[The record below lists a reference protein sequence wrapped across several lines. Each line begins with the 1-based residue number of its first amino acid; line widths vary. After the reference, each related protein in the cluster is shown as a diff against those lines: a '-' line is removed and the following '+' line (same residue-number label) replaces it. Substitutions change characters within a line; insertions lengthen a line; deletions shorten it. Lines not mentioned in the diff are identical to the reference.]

1 MNQLSEH
8 SGVQIRLLLGPAGT
22 GKTFRCLEEI
32 RAELKL
38 DPQGPPLLFLA
49 PKQATF
55 QIERQLLA
63 DESLPGYT
71 RLHILSFDRLA
82 TFLLDALG
90 QPPPRLLDDEG
101 RVMVLRALL
110 ARHHDQLQ
118 LFRASARLPG
128 FAQQLGGLLR
138 ELQRAGLTPAAVD
151 AAAAPHANTPLA
163 RKLADIAWLFREYQQ
178 WLAAEK
184 LEDSDRLLEVATRQ
198 LDAVAQHA
206 GASVRFG
213 GLWLDGFAEMTAQ
226 ELALLRA
233 VVPWCAGVTLAFC
246 CEAEALAGEGF
257 SHWSV
262 VAQTVRRCL
271 NTLATATTNIVTVP
285 LARAAEEQRF
295 AAAPALAHLAAN
307 WGSPRPFIK
316 GDGSAPKAVGQA
328 PPPVASLASAP
339 ACSPAGGGACSTM
352 TGEGASPTASA
363 ANPAS
368 VRLLRADT
376 PEAEVT
382 FAAREI
388 VRHVRAGGRFRDL
401 AVLMRHLDPYQDI
414 LRRVFARYEIPFFL
428 DRREPIAHHPLAELT
443 RHAVRTITFGWKQ
456 EDWFGLL
463 KSGLAGVPDLE
474 IDWLENEALARGWE
488 GQTWLEKIQ
497 IPEDAALA
505 ERLEAL
511 RQRTVAPLQ
520 QFQDTL
526 AHAGGGA
533 PTGLEFAAALR
544 ALWRA
549 FGVEDQLEAWAEESS
564 GSAVHAT
571 VWEQMEQWLQTL
583 ALGFA
588 HQRVALR
595 EWLPILEAGLTG
607 LTVGVIPPAL
617 DQVLLGS
624 IDRSRNPD
632 LHTVFLLG
640 VNEGV
645 FPAPTAEPVLL
656 TDADRAKIETSLP
669 LGGGPRLQL
678 AHERFYGYIACTRAR
693 HRLFVSFSD
702 ADRLGRKLM
711 PSSFIALLQ
720 RLFPHLVIESAA
732 WDENDVRHASELIAP
747 LLRARL
753 VELAPPPVSVQQAPP
768 PAERQAGALAG
779 LTTGEGAGPT
789 TSLSTAAALLELPQ
803 FHALRRLVDT
813 PVTSTA
819 APLTAALVSR
829 LYPSPLGTSVSR
841 LEEFA
846 GCRFRFFVTV
856 GLRAKERLRHE
867 VDARHTGTF
876 QHEVLKEFHEAV
888 RKEFGS
894 WHHTEPAAAR
904 QLLREI
910 AERMRPEFKNG
921 VLLSTERN
929 RVESGNLILALQDFI
944 ETIVGWMQ
952 QYEFEPAAAELKFG
966 DKGPLPAWELD
977 LDGGRTLAFTG
988 TMDRVD
994 LLVDAERR
1002 AGRVVVMDYKSSART
1017 IDARL
1022 LAGGVQ
1028 LQLFA
1033 YLAVL
1038 RRLPA
1043 AAKFFGVEH
1052 LEAAGVFYLSLRGSY
1067 KATGSRDDALANAD
1081 GARRA
1086 AYQHRGRFV
1095 QEMLPQFDG
1104 RIGPGQSGDQFSVRL
1119 KKDGGFHA
1127 ASTDPVSARA
1137 FDALLDDVER
1147 QLVAMGNGIFSGDI
1161 RVNPYRHANKTPCEH
1176 CDYAGVCRIDRW
1188 THEFRALPAP
1198 PET

>member
-1 MNQLSEH
+1 MIELPENSA
-8 SGVQIRLLLGPAGT
+8 VQIRFLLGPAGT

-32 RAELKL
+32 RAELKR

-90 QPPPRLLDDEG
+90 QQPPRLLNDEG

-110 ARHHDQLQ
+110 ARHHEQLQ

-138 ELQRAGLTPAAVD
+138 ELQRAGLMPAAVD

-206 GASVRFG
+206 GASTRFG

-262 VAQTVRRCL
+262 VAHTVRRCL
-271 NTLATATTNIVTVP
+271 NTLATVTTNIVTVP
-285 LARAAEEQRF
+285 LARAAEHQRF
-295 AAAPALAHLAAN
+295 AAAPALAHLEAR
-307 WGSPRPFIK
+307 WGTPSPFS
-316 GDGSAPKAVGQA
+316 DSAPENR
-328 PPPVASLASAP
+328 SLR
-339 ACSPAGGGACSTM
+339 
-352 TGEGASPTASA
+352 
-363 ANPAS
+363 
-368 VRLLRADT
+368 VLRVDT

-414 LRRVFARYEIPFFL
+414 LRRVFAHYEIPFFL

-474 IDWLENEALARGWE
+474 IDCLENEALARGWE
-488 GQTWLEKIQ
+488 GQTWLEPIQ
-497 IPEDAALA
+497 IPEDAGLA
-505 ERLEAL
+505 ERLEAV

-520 QFQDTL
+520 QFQNTL

-549 FGVEDQLEAWAEESS
+549 FGVEDQLEAWAEDSS

-645 FPAPTAEPVLL
+645 FPAPPAEPVLL
-656 TDADRAKIETSLP
+656 TDADRAKIETSLR
-669 LGGGPRLQL
+669 LGGGPRQQL

-702 ADRLGRKLM
+702 ADRLGRKLT

-720 RLFPHLVIESAA
+720 RLFPKLVIESAA
-732 WDENDVRHASELIAP
+732 WPETDVQHASELIVP
-747 LLRARL
+747 LLRAHAAGDTSASKLIESPPFASLRH
-753 VELAPPPVSVQQAPP
+753 LAI
-768 PAERQAGALAG
+768 
-779 LTTGEGAGPT
+779 
-789 TSLSTAAALLELPQ
+789 
-803 FHALRRLVDT
+803 T

-819 APLTAALVSR
+819 APLNAALVSR
-829 LYPSPLGTSVSR
+829 LYPSPLVTSVSR

-846 GCRFRFFVTV
+846 ACRFRFFVTV

-888 RKEFGS
+888 RKAFGS
-894 WHHTEPAAAR
+894 WHNLEPGAAR
-904 QLLREI
+904 ELIREI
-910 AERMRPEFKNG
+910 AGRLRPVFKNS

-944 ETIVGWMQ
+944 ETIVGWMA
-952 QYEFEPAAAELKFG
+952 QYGFEPAAAELKFG
-966 DKGPLPAWELD
+966 GEGPLPAWELD
-977 LDGGRTLAFTG
+977 LDGGRKLAFTG

-1147 QLVAMGNGIFSGDI
+1147 QLVTMGNDIFSGDI
-1161 RVNPYRHANKTPCEH
+1161 RVNPYRHANKTPCEF
-1176 CDYAGVCRIDRW
+1176 CDYAAVCRIDRW

>member
-1 MNQLSEH
+1 MIELPENSA
-8 SGVQIRLLLGPAGT
+8 VQIRFLLGPAGT

-32 RAELKL
+32 RAELKR
-38 DPQGPPLLFLA
+38 DPAGAPLLFLA

-63 DESLPGYT
+63 DDSLPGYT

-82 TFLLDALG
+82 DFLLTALG
-90 QPPPRLLDDEG
+90 QPPPRLLNDQG

-110 ARHHDQLQ
+110 ARHHGQLQ

-128 FAQQLGGLLR
+128 FALQLSGLFR
-138 ELQRAGLTPAAVD
+138 ELQRAGVTPAALENS
-151 AAAAPHANTPLA
+151 AAPHSGTPLA
-163 RKLADIAWLFREYQQ
+163 RKLADIAWLFREYRR
-178 WLAAEK
+178 WLATEK
-184 LEDSDRLLEVATRQ
+184 LEDADQLLEVATRQ
-198 LDAVAQHA
+198 LDTVAHHT
-206 GASVRFG
+206 GASARFG
-213 GLWLDGFAEMTAQ
+213 GLWLDGFAEMTEQ

-233 VVPWCAGVTLAFC
+233 VAPWCAGVTLAFC
-246 CEAEALAGEGF
+246 CEAEALAAGEGF

-262 VAQTVRRCL
+262 VAQTVRRCRSA
-271 NTLATATTNIVTVP
+271 LATVTTDMVTVP
-285 LARAAEEQRF
+285 LARAAEHQRF
-295 AAAPALAHLAAN
+295 ASAPALAHLEAK
-307 WGSPRPFIK
+307 WGTPSPFP
-316 GDGSAPKAVGQA
+316 D
-328 PPPVASLASAP
+328 
-339 ACSPAGGGACSTM
+339 
-352 TGEGASPTASA
+352 TATENNSIR
-363 ANPAS
+363 
-368 VRLLRADT
+368 VLRADT

-388 VRHVRAGGRFRDL
+388 LSHVRAGGRFRDL

-443 RHAVRTITFGWKQ
+443 RHAVRTVTFGWKQ

-463 KSGLAGVPDLE
+463 KSGLAGAPDLE

-488 GQTWLEKIQ
+488 GQTWLEPIQ
-497 IPEDAALA
+497 IPEDAVLA
-505 ERLEAL
+505 ARLEAL

-520 QFQDTL
+520 KFQAAL
-526 AHAGGGA
+526 ASAGGGQ

-544 ALWRA
+544 ELWRA
-549 FGVEDQLEAWAEESS
+549 FRVSDQLDAWAEESG
-564 GSAVHAT
+564 GSAVHTT

-588 HQRVALR
+588 HQRVPLR
-595 EWLPILEAGLTG
+595 EWLPILEAGLMG

-645 FPAPTAEPVLL
+645 FPAPPAEPILL
-656 TDADRAKIETSLP
+656 NDADRAKIESSLR
-669 LGGGPRLQL
+669 LGSGPRQQL
-678 AHERFYGYIACTRAR
+678 AHEQFYGYIACTRAR

-702 ADRLGRKLM
+702 ADRLGRKLT
-711 PSSFIALLQ
+711 PSSFIARLQ
-720 RLFPHLVIESAA
+720 RLFPKLLIEPAA
-732 WDENDVRHASELIAP
+732 FDETDVRHASELIAP
-747 LLRARL
+747 LLRAHAAGDTSAMKLIETPTFASLRH
-753 VELAPPPVSVQQAPP
+753 LAQ
-768 PAERQAGALAG
+768 
-779 LTTGEGAGPT
+779 
-789 TSLSTAAALLELPQ
+789 
-803 FHALRRLVDT
+803 T
-813 PVTSTA
+813 PVASTV
-819 APLTAALVSR
+819 APLPDALVSR
-829 LYPSPLGTSVSR
+829 LYPSPLVTSVSR

-846 GCRFRFFVTV
+846 ACRFRFFVTV

-876 QHEVLKEFHEAV
+876 QHEVLKEFHETV
-888 RKEFGS
+888 RKDFGS
-894 WHHTEPAAAR
+894 WHNMEPHRAR
-904 QLLREI
+904 PLVREI
-910 AERMRPEFKNG
+910 AERLRPNFKHG
-921 VLLSTERN
+921 VLLSTERT
-929 RVESGNLILALQDFI
+929 RVESGNLILALEDFI
-944 ETIVGWMQ
+944 ETIVGWMG

-966 DKGPLPAWELD
+966 GDGPLPAWELD
-977 LDGGRTLAFTG
+977 LDDGRRLAFTG

-1002 AGRVVVMDYKSSART
+1002 AGRVVVMDYKSSARK

-1033 YLAVL
+1033 YLAAL

-1067 KATGSRDDALANAD
+1067 KSTGSRDHALAGAD
-1081 GARRA
+1081 KARRA

-1095 QEMLPQFDG
+1095 QEMLPQFDREAG
-1104 RIGPGQSGDQFSVRL
+1104 SRGGGEQFNFRL

-1127 ASTDPVSARA
+1127 NCTDPISAGH
-1137 FDALLDDVER
+1137 FHALLDGVEQ

-1161 RVNPYRHANKTPCEH
+1161 RVNPYRHAHQTPCEY

>member
-1 MNQLSEH
+1 MIQLRENSA
-8 SGVQIRLLLGPAGT
+8 VQIRFLLGPAGT

-32 RAELKL
+32 RAELKRA
-38 DPQGPPLLFLA
+38 PEGPPLLFLA

-63 DESLPGYT
+63 DDSLPGYM

-82 TFLLDALG
+82 DFLLTALG
-90 QPPPRLLDDEG
+90 QPPPRLLNDEG

-128 FAQQLGGLLR
+128 FALQLSGLLR
-138 ELQRAGLTPAAVD
+138 ELQRACITPAALD
-151 AAAAPHANTPLA
+151 AAAASHPGTPLA
-163 RKLADIAWLFREYQQ
+163 RKLADVAWMFREYLN
-178 WLAAEK
+178 WLAKEK
-184 LEDSDRLLEVATRQ
+184 LEDADRLLEVATRQ
-198 LDAVAQHA
+198 LSDVAQHA
-206 GASVRFG
+206 GTSARFG
-213 GLWLDGFAEMTAQ
+213 GLWLDGFAEMTEQ

-246 CEAEALAGEGF
+246 CEAEALEAREGF

-262 VAQTVRRCL
+262 VAQTARRCHSAI
-271 NTLATATTNIVTVP
+271 ATVTPNILTVP
-285 LARAAEEQRF
+285 LKREPRLQRF
-295 AAAPALAHLAAN
+295 SAAPELAHLEAH
-307 WGSPRPFIK
+307 WGTPESFP
-316 GDGSAPKAVGQA
+316 GSAAEK
-328 PPPVASLASAP
+328 
-339 ACSPAGGGACSTM
+339 
-352 TGEGASPTASA
+352 
-363 ANPAS
+363 NS
-368 VRLLRADT
+368 VRVLRAAT

-388 VRHVRAGGRFRDL
+388 LTHVRAGGRFRDIG
-401 AVLMRHLDPYQDI
+401 VLMRHLDPYQDI

-443 RHAVRTITFGWKQ
+443 RHAVRTVIFGWKQ

-463 KSGLAGVPDLE
+463 KSGLAGAPDLE

-488 GQTWLEKIQ
+488 GQTWLEPIQ

-511 RQRTVAPLQ
+511 RQRTVTPLKH
-520 QFQDTL
+520 FQTAL
-526 AHAGGGA
+526 ASAGGGQ

-544 ALWRA
+544 ELWRA
-549 FGVEDQLEAWAEESS
+549 FRVNDQLDAWAEESS
-564 GSAVHAT
+564 DNAVHAT
-571 VWEQMEQWLQTL
+571 VWDQMEQWLQTL

-595 EWLPILEAGLTG
+595 DWLPILEAGLMG

-645 FPAPTAEPVLL
+645 FPAPPSDPVLL
-656 TDADRAKIETSLP
+656 TEADRAKIEASLR
-669 LGGGPRLQL
+669 LGSGLRQQL

-693 HRLFVSFSD
+693 HQLYVSFSD
-702 ADRLGRKLM
+702 ADRLGRKLT
-711 PSSFIALLQ
+711 PSAFIAHLQ
-720 RLFPHLVIESAA
+720 RLFPKLVIEPAA
-732 WDENDVRHASELIAP
+732 FDETDVRHASELIAP
-747 LLRARL
+747 LLRAH
-753 VELAPPPVSVQQAPP
+753 A
-768 PAERQAGALAG
+768 AGDASAKKLIEA
-779 LTTGEGAGPT
+779 
-789 TSLSTAAALLELPQ
+789 PQ
-803 FHALRRLVDT
+803 FLSLRRLADT
-813 PVTSTA
+813 PVASTV
-819 APLTAALVSR
+819 APLSEALVSR
-829 LYPSPLGTSVSR
+829 LYPSPLVTSVSR

-846 GCRFRFFVTV
+846 ACRFRFFVTV

-876 QHEVLKEFHEAV
+876 QHEVLKEFHETV
-888 RKEFGS
+888 RKDFGR
-894 WHHTEPAAAR
+894 WHNLDAHQAR
-904 QLLREI
+904 QLIREI
-910 AERMRPEFKNG
+910 AERLRPHFKNG

-929 RVESGNLILALQDFI
+929 RVESGNLINALEDFI
-944 ETIVGWMQ
+944 ETIVDWMG

-966 DKGPLPAWELD
+966 GDGPLPAWALD
-977 LDGGRTLAFTG
+977 LDGGRKLAFTG

-1002 AGRVVVMDYKSSART
+1002 VGRVVVMDYKSSARK
-1017 IDARL
+1017 IDTQL

-1033 YLAVL
+1033 YLAAL
-1038 RRLPA
+1038 RRLPSA
-1043 AAKFFGVEH
+1043 AQFFGVEH
-1052 LEAAGVFYLSLRGSY
+1052 LEAAGVFYLSLRGTY
-1067 KATGSRDDALANAD
+1067 KATGSRDDALAHAD
-1081 GARRA
+1081 EARRT

-1095 QEMLPQFDG
+1095 QEMLPQFDREASARG
-1104 RIGPGQSGDQFSVRL
+1104 SGDQFSFRL
-1119 KKDGGFHA
+1119 KKDGGLYA
-1127 ASTDPVSARA
+1127 TSTDPVAART
-1137 FDALLDDVER
+1137 FHALLDGVEQ
-1147 QLVAMGNGIFSGDI
+1147 QLVAMGNAIFSGDI
-1161 RVNPYRHANKTPCEH
+1161 RVNPYRHGNKTPCEY

>member
-1 MNQLSEH
+1 M
-8 SGVQIRLLLGPAGT
+8 QIRFLLGPAGT

-32 RAELKL
+32 RAELKR

-63 DESLPGYT
+63 DKTLPGYT

-90 QPPPRLLDDEG
+90 QPPPRLLNDEG

-138 ELQRAGLTPAAVD
+138 ELQRAGLTPDAVD
-151 AAAAPHANTPLA
+151 AAAAPHAGTPLA

-206 GASVRFG
+206 GASARFG

-262 VAQTVRRCL
+262 VAHTARRCL
-271 NTLATATTNIVTVP
+271 NTLATATTDIVPVP
-285 LARAAEEQRF
+285 LARAAEHQRF
-295 AAAPALAHLAAN
+295 AAAPALAHLEAH
-307 WGSPRPFIK
+307 WGTPSPFS
-316 GDGSAPKAVGQA
+316 DSAPENS
-328 PPPVASLASAP
+328 SLR
-339 ACSPAGGGACSTM
+339 
-352 TGEGASPTASA
+352 
-363 ANPAS
+363 
-368 VRLLRADT
+368 VLRADT

-443 RHAVRTITFGWKQ
+443 RHAVRTVVFGWKQ

-463 KSGLAGVPDLE
+463 KSGLAGAPDLE

-497 IPEDAALA
+497 IPENAALA

-595 EWLPILEAGLTG
+595 EWLPILEAGLTS

-645 FPAPTAEPVLL
+645 FPAPPAEPVLL
-656 TDADRAKIETSLP
+656 TDADRAKIETSLR
-669 LGGGPRLQL
+669 LGSGPRQQL

-693 HRLFVSFSD
+693 QRLFVSFSD
-702 ADRLGRKLM
+702 ADRLGRKLT

-720 RLFPHLVIESAA
+720 RLFPKLVIESAA
-732 WDENDVRHASELIAP
+732 WPETDVRHASELIAP

-753 VELAPPPVSVQQAPP
+753 VELAPSPVSVQQAPP

-779 LTTGEGAGPT
+779 LTTGEGACPT

-813 PVTSTA
+813 PATSTA

-829 LYPSPLGTSVSR
+829 LYPSPLVTSVSR

-876 QHEVLKEFHEAV
+876 QHEVLKEFHEVV
-888 RKEFGS
+888 RKDFGS

-910 AERMRPEFKNG
+910 AERMRPVFKNG

-966 DKGPLPAWELD
+966 GDGPLPAWELD
-977 LDGGRTLAFTG
+977 LDGGRKLAFTG

-1095 QEMLPQFDG
+1095 QEMLPQFDHDAMARG
-1104 RIGPGQSGDQFSVRL
+1104 HGDQFSFRL
-1119 KKDGGFHA
+1119 KKDGGVYA
-1127 ASTDPVSARA
+1127 NSTDPVSAEH
-1137 FDALLDDVER
+1137 FHTLLDGVER

-1188 THEFRALPAP
+1188 THEFRALPAL